1 MIIILSQNKEVIT
14 KCKNIQIVEN
24 NVVEMLQVIYGKK
37 RLMTVLGTYATEERA
52 KEVLQEI
59 FNHIKWGIAICDKSN
74 KPYFEMP
81 QE

>member
-37 RLMTVLGTYATEERA
+37 RLMTVLGAYATEERA
-52 KEVLQEI
+52 KEV
-59 FNHIKWGIAICDKSN
+59 IADIWHRMISWEGDCD
-74 KPYFEMP
+74 PIYQMP
-81 QE
+81 EE

>member
-59 FNHIKWGIAICDKSN
+59 WARIGQGECIQR
-74 KPYFEMP
+74 YVMP